1 MLLDKRIPPRY
12 IIGNVWKDVLFITM
26 VGTVLHY
33 GTIHFTEI
41 LPELPLSIPTFLGTA
56 ISVILGF
63 KMSQSYDRWWEARKV
78 WGALVN
84 DSRSWVIQLQG
95 FLPAGHE
102 QAITRMARRQ
112 IAFAY
117 ALGRSLRGQDA
128 APDIE
133 RYAGAADLDEARA
146 HQNKPLALLRMNA
159 MELRRLREEQV
170 IDPYSHVH
178 LDNTLVRLCDAMGKA
193 ERINA
198 TVFPVT
204 YRSFLHFAI
213 YLFVILLSISLKEVS
228 TLLEI
233 PLLTVLSLVFF
244 LLEKTA
250 YLLQDPFRNRPSD
263 TPVTAIART
272 IEINIRQL
280 LGEPEVPERL
290 EAKSYYVL

>member
-12 IIGNVWKDVLFITM
+12 IIGNVWKDVLFITV
-26 VGTVLHY
+26 VGTALHY

-63 KMSQSYDRWWEARKV
+63 KMSQSYDRWWEARKI

-84 DSRSWVIQLQG
+84 DSRTWVVQLQG
-95 FLPAGHE
+95 FLPPGHE
-102 QAITRMARRQ
+102 PTITRMARRQ
-112 IAFAY
+112 IAFCY

-128 APDIE
+128 TPDIE
-133 RYAGAADLDEARA
+133 RHAGAADLLEIQGHR
-146 HQNKPLALLRMNA
+146 NKPLALLRMNA
-159 MELRRLREEQV
+159 LELRHLREEEA

-204 YRSFLHFAI
+204 YRTFLHFAI

-250 YLLQDPFRNRPSD
+250 YLLQDPFRDRPSD

-280 LGEPEVPERL
+280 LGEAEVPESV
-290 EAKSYYVL
+290 EPKSYYVL